1 MVDVNSRK
9 LIFVFGRP
17 QIHFNST
24 DEAYAAAKKA
34 SIIGYIHFAANFT
47 ESITDIL
54 EHSRDAL
61 EESFDYREIRVRL
74 DMSNQQVAFF
84 VERKLRET
92 YSTFAQDLMTDC
104 NLPAQLGTIPIRFH
118 TPVFSS
124 FDAPFQEYAAP
135 GVIMT

>member
-1 MVDVNSRK
+1 M
-9 LIFVFGRP
+9 
-17 QIHFNST
+17 
-24 DEAYAAAKKA
+24 
-34 SIIGYIHFAANFT
+34 
-47 ESITDIL
+47 

-61 EESFDYREIRVRL
+61 EQSFENREIRVRL

-92 YSTFAQDLMTDC
+92 YGIFAQELMTDC
-104 NLPAQLGTIPIRFH
+104 NLPAQLGTIPIHFH
-118 TPVFSS
+118 TPVYSS